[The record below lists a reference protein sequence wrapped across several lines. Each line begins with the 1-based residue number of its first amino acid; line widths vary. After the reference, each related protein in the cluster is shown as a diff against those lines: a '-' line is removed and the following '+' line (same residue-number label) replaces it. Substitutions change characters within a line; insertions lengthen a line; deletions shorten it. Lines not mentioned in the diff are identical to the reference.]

1 MAKALLGY
9 LSSPDVR
16 AQEQARALRRRV
28 CELEALVETLQADA
42 QRDEHEALVT
52 DSDDEL
58 LAVPDTAPTYQ
69 PA

>member
-28 CELEALVETLQADA
+28 CELEALVETLQAGC
-42 QRDEHEALVT
+42 
-52 DSDDEL
+52 
-58 LAVPDTAPTYQ
+58 
-69 PA
+69 PAR

>member
-9 LSSPDVR
+9 VSSPDVR

-42 QRDEHEALVT
+42 VRAEHEALVAG
-52 DSDDEL
+52 SDGEL
-58 LAVPDTAPTYQ
+58 VAVPDTAPTYQ